1 MANNFF
7 RTSNPILRGNPF
19 ATTDTSQGTMTLN
32 GTIHKTG
39 ILFLLLVA
47 GASWT
52 WHIAGTDG
60 MDAAMPWMFGGLI
73 GGLVLALA
81 TCFVKTWA
89 PATAPVYAVLEG
101 FALGGISAYLNE
113 SYAGIASQ
121 AVAATF
127 CVFLVMLALYSTGI
141 VRATPLFVRG
151 VIAATG
157 AVAILY
163 LVNLVMGMFGHSIG
177 IIDSSSPMGIAFS
190 GFVVILAAFNLI
202 LDFAAIEAGAEAGAP
217 KYMEWFGA
225 FSLIVT
231 LVWLYIEVLRLLAK
245 TRGRR
250 N

>member
-7 RTSNPILRGNPF
+7 RTSNPILRGDPF
-19 ATTDTSQGTMTLN
+19 ATTDASQGTMTLN

-39 ILFLLLVA
+39 ILFLLLIA

-52 WHIAGTDG
+52 WYVAGAEG
-60 MDAAMPWMFGGLI
+60 MAAAMPWMIGGLI
-73 GGLVLALA
+73 GGLALALA

-89 PATAPVYAVLEG
+89 PLTAPVYAVLEG
-101 FALGGISAYLNE
+101 FALGGISAYFDQ

-127 CVFLVMLALYSTGI
+127 GVFLVMLALYASGM
-141 VRATPLFVRG
+141 VRATPMLVRG

-163 LVNLVMGMFGHSIG
+163 LVNMVMAMFGHSIG
-177 IIDSSSPMGIAFS
+177 FINDSSPMSIAFS
-190 GFVVILAAFNLI
+190 GFVVVLAAFNLI
-202 LDFAAIEAGAEAGAP
+202 LDFSAIEAGAESGAP

-231 LVWLYIEVLRLLAK
+231 LVWLYIEVLRLLTK

-250 N
+250 S